1 MTGAEADLNAWI
13 RRYHPTDA
21 SHGRLVCFPHA
32 GGSASY
38 YYPLSERFSPA
49 IDVIALQYPGR
60 QDRRQE
66 ACIRDINVL
75 ADKITEQLARL
86 SDAPTL
92 LFGHSMGATLA
103 FEVAWRL
110 EERGR
115 SAPLGIVA
123 SGRSAPGIVRTERVH
138 QRDDS
143 GIIAEIRYLNGTEST
158 LLENEEILRMS
169 LPAIRG
175 DYQAIETYSYTPG
188 RILSCPV
195 TALTGDSDPR
205 TTIEQA
211 EAWRCYTEGP
221 FRIKVFPGG
230 HFYLSSNIPAVLA
243 EIAADLEQVINQAS
257 LRTSPLVISSLCS
270 GREPG
275 HDFAGHRGCR
285 SGSANHAAPG
295 PCCPEVTLAYK
306 QWPALR
312 GFRLT
317 VG

>member
-1 MTGAEADLNAWI
+1 MTDAEADSNAWI
-13 RRYHPTDA
+13 RRYHPSDA
-21 SHGRLVCFPHA
+21 SEGRLVCFPHA

-75 ADKITEQLARL
+75 ADKISEQLVRL
-86 SDAPTL
+86 GDSPTL

-115 SAPLGIVA
+115 NTPLRVIA
-123 SGRSAPGIVRTERVH
+123 SGRSAPGIVRSERVH
-138 QRDDS
+138 QRDDA
-143 GIIAEIRYLNGTEST
+143 GVIAEIRHLNGTDST

-188 RILSCPV
+188 RILSCPI

-211 EAWRCYTEGP
+211 DAWRCYTEGS
-221 FRIKVFPGG
+221 FRIRVFPGG
-230 HFYLSSNIPAVLA
+230 HFYLSSNIPAVTA
-243 EIAADLEQVINQAS
+243 EIASDLEQVINQDSPHGA
-257 LRTSPLVISSLCS
+257 PLVTMSLCTGVRS
-270 GREPG
+270 RRR
-275 HDFAGHRGCR
+275 DSAGHGVLRVR
-285 SGSANHAAPG
+285 RARVPYPG
-295 PCCPEVTLAYK
+295 
-306 QWPALR
+306 
-312 GFRLT
+312 GD
-317 VG
+317 